1 MLHEQEMTEQEK
13 LGQQADQTQSYNI
26 NEMMDDPEL
35 LNLHADRIA
44 QLQTEH
50 ERRLQMQRK
59 GHGQVTEINEGEF
72 LEVVTKGEHVVVHF
86 FHRDFER
93 CKIMDKHLAVLA
105 KKHFKT
111 KFVRISAPVS
121 IMQSNVSWTFCCETM
136 VHNLYPQHHSRQPL
150 SDYCMTSGHP
160 FLHRQA
166 EHQDASLHGVL
177 CQGRLGPPHGR
188 V

>member
-1 MLHEQEMTEQEK
+1 MTEQEK
-13 LGQQADQTQSYNI
+13 LGKESDQTRSYNI

-35 LNLHADRIA
+35 QNLHADRIA

-59 GHGQVTEINEGEF
+59 GHGQVTEINEGDF

-111 KFVRISAPVS
+111 RFVRISAPVRTRS
-121 IMQSNVSWTFCCETM
+121 SLVCMRPSAVSAKTGSK
-136 VHNLYPQHHSRQPL
+136 YIP
-150 SDYCMTSGHP
+150 
-160 FLHRQA
+160 A
-166 EHQDASLHGVL
+166 
-177 CQGRLGPPHGR
+177 LGPHPYLLHLQCLR
-188 V
+188 TPPSSPSS